1 MINNITLN
9 LLVLVDN
16 EVDYSIIKEILL
28 KDKLLS
34 YHIEWLKLSENIDFS
49 SINNKFDVILCN
61 AILQDSPCK
70 DIIKKINLFN
80 IKTPVLMLFDKES
93 QSNHDCALKCGAFD
107 YIIKSDMNLPLLKK
121 CIQYAIESTA
131 KETILLE
138 REVKYKSLFEGA
150 PDAIILADAIT
161 GIIIDANPATS
172 ILLKRSHE
180 ELIQLHQSKLHSQDN
195 YKLGGLSFT
204 EFIQKLKETTGT
216 YKAETILVRSD
227 GFNIPVEMTAG
238 LIDIDGR
245 NIMQIIIRDV
255 TERKLTEKEL
265 IKAKE
270 IAESA
275 AKSKSRFLANMSH
288 EIRTPMNGIIGMTN
302 ILKSTDLSSDQRE
315 HLKLISISSNNLL
328 AIINDIL
335 DLSKIE
341 SGQINIEDIDF
352 DITENLQEVI
362 KLLSFKSKEKGITIK
377 THINKDVPKY
387 LKGDPIRL
395 NQIILNLANNAVKFT
410 EIGGVDI
417 YIDFEYET
425 KDGIKLKFS
434 IKDTG
439 IGISHD
445 GMKKLFKEF
454 SQVYSYTTRKHG
466 GTGLGLA
473 ISKKLVEVMDGE
485 IDVESELGKGSNFWF
500 TVILS
505 KGKEPNKYE
514 QETNESEFE
523 VSKNKLKILLAEDNI
538 INQKVAK
545 MTLERM
551 GHNVTIAENGE
562 IAVEKFLSTEFDLV
576 LMDVQMPIM
585 SGIDATKQIRKI
597 EEAINKPKG
606 IPIIAMTANVM
617 KQDKDEY
624 LASGMDDYISKPF
637 KLAELLSL
645 LDKYNKQ

>member
-1 MINNITLN
+1 MINNIKLN
-9 LLVLVDN
+9 LLIFVKD
-16 EVDYSIIKEILL
+16 EVDYSKVKEILI
-28 KDKLLS
+28 KDKLLK
-34 YHIEWLKLSENIDFS
+34 YHIEWLKISDNINCLSIS
-49 SINNKFDVILCN
+49 NKFDVIICDAVINNNPCN
-61 AILQDSPCK
+61 E
-70 DIIKKINLFN
+70 IIKKLNLLN
-80 IKTPVLMLFDKES
+80 NKTPFLILFDKEDEY
-93 QSNHDCALKCGAFD
+93 NHDFALKCGAFD
-107 YIIKSDMNLPLLKK
+107 YIIKTDLNLPLLKK
-121 CIQYAIESTA
+121 CIQYAIESTV

-161 GIIIDANPATS
+161 GIIIDANPAAS
-172 ILLKRSHE
+172 ILLKRTHE
-180 ELIQLHQSKLHSQDN
+180 ELIQLHQSKLHSPDN
-195 YKLGGLSFT
+195 YKLGGLSFI
-204 EFIQKLKETTGT
+204 EFIQKLKEVSGT
-216 YKAETILVRSD
+216 FKAETILIRSD

-302 ILKSTDLSSDQRE
+302 ILKSTDLSSDQKE

-341 SGQINIEDIDF
+341 SGQINIENIDF
-352 DITENLQEVI
+352 DINENLQEVLR
-362 KLLSFKSKEKGITIK
+362 LLSFKSKEKGIS
-377 THINKDVPKY
+377 INTYIDKKVPRY
-387 LKGDPIRL
+387 IKGDPIRL

-410 EIGGVDI
+410 ETGSVDI
-417 YIDFEYET
+417 YIDCESDT
-425 KDGIKLKFS
+425 RDNVKLKFS

-439 IGISHD
+439 IGISHE

-473 ISKKLVEVMDGE
+473 ISKKLVEIMDGE
-485 IDVESELGKGSNFWF
+485 IGVESELGKGSNFWF
-500 TVILS
+500 TVMLS
-505 KGKEPNKYE
+505 KGKEPNKNE
-514 QETNESEFE
+514 QEMDEPEFE
-523 VSKNKLKILLAEDNI
+523 VSLNKLKILLAEDNL

-562 IAVEKFLSTEFDLV
+562 AAVEKFLSTEFDLI

-597 EEAINKPKG
+597 EEAINKNKG

>member
-1 MINNITLN
+1 MINNETFN
-9 LLVLVDN
+9 LLFLLKD
-16 EVDYSIIKEILL
+16 EVDYTNVKEILL
-28 KDKLLS
+28 KDKLFK
-34 YHIEWLKLSENIDFS
+34 YHFEWLNISDNIDCL
-49 SINNKFDVILCN
+49 SISNKFDVIICDAVYN
-61 AILQDSPCK
+61 NSPCNEL
-70 DIIKKINLFN
+70 IKKLNLFN
-80 IKTPVLMLFDKES
+80 IKTPFFILFDIES
-93 QSNHDCALKCGAFD
+93 QTNHDFALKCGAFD
-107 YIIKSDMNLPLLKK
+107 YINKTDLNLPLLKK
-121 CIQYAIESTA
+121 CIQYAIENTF
-131 KETILLE
+131 KETILFE

-150 PDAIILADAIT
+150 PDAIILTDAIT
-161 GIIIDANPATS
+161 GIIIDANPAAS

-180 ELIQLHQSKLHSQDN
+180 ELIQLHQSKLHSPDS
-195 YKLGGLSFT
+195 YKFGGFSFT
-204 EFIQKLKETTGT
+204 EFIQKLKETSGT
-216 YKAETILVRSD
+216 FKAETLLVRSD
-227 GFNIPVEMTAG
+227 GFYIPVEMTAG
-238 LIDIDGR
+238 LINLEGR
-245 NIMQIIIRDV
+245 NIMQIIIRDI

-362 KLLSFKSKEKGITIK
+362 KLLSFKSKEKGISIK
-377 THINKDVPKY
+377 TYIDKQVPKY
-387 LKGDPIRL
+387 IKGDPIRL

-417 YIDFEYET
+417 YIDYESET
-425 KDGIKLKFS
+425 KNNVKLKFS

-473 ISKKLVEVMDGE
+473 ISKKLVEIMDGE
-485 IDVESELGKGSNFWF
+485 IGVESELGKGSNFWF
-500 TVILS
+500 TIILS

-514 QETNESEFE
+514 QDINESEFE
-523 VSKNKLKILLAEDNI
+523 VSKNKLKILLAEDNL

-545 MTLERM
+545 MTLDKM
-551 GHNVTIAENGE
+551 GHIVEIAENGE
-562 IAVEKFLSTEFDLV
+562 IAIEKFLSTEFDLI

-617 KQDKDEY
+617 KQDREEY

-645 LDKYNKQ
+645 LDKYKKQ